1 MIEIRTRI
9 KQRSLARVLKQFTL
23 IHQVHCQIKSLR
35 KQMINKALLS
45 IMNKMEATGHKSSLQ
60 KESVKKRKIG
70 RAILPI
76 CLFLRE
82 RNSSRI
88 TRIYNY
94 GRHRIHKTLCQ
105 FEVERRHQ
113 CSTTGKVKRVQE
125 EMKIL
130 SYRHHHISKL
140 PKLQQQ

>member
-1 MIEIRTRI
+1 
-9 KQRSLARVLKQFTL
+9 
-23 IHQVHCQIKSLR
+23 
-35 KQMINKALLS
+35 MINKVLLS
-45 IMNKMEATGHKSSLQ
+45 IMNKMEATERKSSLQ

-70 RAILPI
+70 RAIPPI
-76 CLFLRE
+76 CPSLRE
-82 RNSSRI
+82 RNSSKIIRS
-88 TRIYNY
+88 YNY

-113 CSTTGKVKRVQE
+113 CSTTGKVIEVIGVQE

-130 SYRHHHISKL
+130 NYQHLHISKL